1 MERARWTD
9 DRLDGQMAV
18 IDARFE
24 HAFEELR
31 AMREEMRAEFA
42 AVRGEI
48 GGLRDE
54 FAGLRGEFAGLRGD
68 VADVRGD
75 LSAFQRQV
83 THILAGFAIALLGV
97 MAAGVAA
104 AITAAL

>member
-24 HAFEELR
+24 HAFDELR

-48 GGLRDE
+48 
-54 FAGLRGEFAGLRGD
+54 AGLRGD
-68 VADVRGD
+68 VAEVRGD

-83 THILAGFAIALLGV
+83 THILAGLAVALLGV
-97 MAAGVAA
+97 VAAGVAA
-104 AITAAL
+104 AIAATQ

>member
-24 HAFEELR
+24 HAFEDTR

-42 AVRGEI
+42 ALRGEI
-48 GGLRDE
+48 
-54 FAGLRGEFAGLRGD
+54 AALRGEIAGLRGD
-68 VADVRGD
+68 VVEVRWN
-75 LSAFQRQV
+75 LAAFQRQV

-97 MAAGVAA
+97 VAAGAAA